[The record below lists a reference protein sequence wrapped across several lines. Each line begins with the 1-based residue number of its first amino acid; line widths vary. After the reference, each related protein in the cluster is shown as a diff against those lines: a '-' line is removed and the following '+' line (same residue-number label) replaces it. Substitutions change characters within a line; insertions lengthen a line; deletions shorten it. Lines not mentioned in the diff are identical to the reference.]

1 MPIFDFDDGVGGV
14 STPTPNAADVLFG
27 SSDLLARFK
36 RYARRPATDESLSD
50 ASIYEFLTE
59 AQLEAAA
66 ECALHIPALMV
77 GAPFALTTV
86 DGGITYTFGTDGDG
100 NAIVPMVAEVY
111 ATVNGREL
119 YASSYANLGGD
130 FVIEGDRIR
139 GPGNRPRVYSSGPYA
154 RIFATPGTLNTT
166 HNPTLTPFQVRPL
179 IVWRALEK
187 WSAVGALRDP
197 KPYAEQ
203 YRQVFNTVVLGLKR
217 AFVTRN
223 APSREGLGGGVWWT
237 ALSTRSVG

>member
-1 MPIFDFDDGVGGV
+1 MPIFDFDDGIGGV
-14 STPTPNAADVLFG
+14 SAPTPTAADVLFG

-36 RYARRPATDESLSD
+36 RYARRPATDESLTD
-50 ASIYEFLTE
+50 AAIYEFLTE

-77 GAPFALTTV
+77 GAPLQLTTV

-100 NAIVPMVAEVY
+100 NAIVPLVAEVY
-111 ATVNGREL
+111 AMVNGREL
-119 YASSYANLGGD
+119 FASSYANRGGD

-139 GPGNRPRVYSSGPYA
+139 GPGNQPRVYSSGPYA
-154 RIFATPGTLNTT
+154 RIFATPGTLDAT
-166 HNPTLTPFQVRPL
+166 HNPTLTPFQTRPL

-187 WSAVGALRDP
+187 WCAVGGLRDP
-197 KPYAEQ
+197 DPFVKQ
-203 YRQVFNTVVLGLKR
+203 YQRVFTSVVLGLKR
-217 AFVTRN
+217 AFVTGT

-237 ALSTRSVG
+237 ALSTRSAG